1 MASFLHSWAYSPW
14 NIKQKLHPSLY
25 QQAPTP
31 NPTTSMFEL
40 FSKGGP
46 IMWPILIL
54 SVVTLSVVIERTFF
68 LVIEKKNRDHSTVL
82 NIFRLVE
89 HSQLEEA
96 TRVGDGSEDMVA
108 RVLTS
113 GLEHRATSYSDAML
127 EGANA
132 ELDRYNRGLV
142 VLDTAV
148 TLGPLLGLLGTVIG
162 MIRAFGVVGGSDLA
176 TQQHAIT
183 GGIAE
188 SLIAVTFG
196 LGVAIVSIIPLN
208 YLNSR
213 LEEARLDIQDAAS
226 HIELNLN
233 KRAGACA
240 FQTLE
245 TADA

>member
-1 MASFLHSWAYSPW
+1 MFDLFL
-14 NIKQKLHPSLY
+14 
-25 QQAPTP
+25 
-31 NPTTSMFEL
+31 
-40 FSKGGP
+40 KGGP

-54 SVVTLSVVIERTFF
+54 SVITLATVLERCVF
-68 LVIEKKNRDHSTVL
+68 LILEKKNRDHDTVL

-89 HSQLEEA
+89 HKQIDEA
-96 TRVGDGSEDMVA
+96 ARVGDGSDDMVA

-113 GLEHRATSYSDAML
+113 GLEHRNTSYSDAML
-127 EGANA
+127 ESASA

-176 TQQHAIT
+176 SQQHAIT

-208 YLNSR
+208 YLNAR
-213 LEEARLDIQDAAS
+213 LEKARRQMESAMTRM
-226 HIELNLN
+226 ELLLR
-233 KRAGACA
+233 KCA
-240 FQTLE
+240 DCPVSSLKS
-245 TADA
+245 DH